1 MKTGLVLTRQKIRR
15 EQKQEIYYICLRG
28 SKKKVTFSSNL
39 CLMVQGLRDQCKEA
53 KKRRKETTSFHQSYY
68 EDINLSHMML
78 EQLDMRESGYLV
90 ITTRFTNSEVT
101 ECCESLFYQR
111 DNKSRRLAGKREIIP
126 RFEVKKQKKKIK

>member
-1 MKTGLVLTRQKIRR
+1 
-15 EQKQEIYYICLRG
+15 
-28 SKKKVTFSSNL
+28 
-39 CLMVQGLRDQCKEA
+39 
-53 KKRRKETTSFHQSYY
+53 
-68 EDINLSHMML
+68 MML

-126 RFEVKKQKKKIK
+126 RFEVKKQKKNKIKIEC